1 MSKGIWEKLRQ
12 LLTLVPNRSSGNPIV
27 SIYRVPTPGSRPE
40 AQHYKD
46 PATLPTND
54 IAENWYFARDHR
66 RNYPRIAYYDQSLT
80 AGLLKLGS
88 AANPRIADGNAGTQ
102 ALAVVNKGEEN
113 LTSVLAQTSKDI
125 INGEVLEKSGQPPVP
140 PSFHKKAY
148 TLLRFSESGMYDFK
162 YPVRTFN

>member
-27 SIYRVPTPGSRPE
+27 AWYRMPSPSSHPE
-40 AQHYKD
+40 NEHYTD
-46 PATLPTND
+46 PATLPASD
-54 IAENWYFARDHR
+54 IAGNPYYARDHR
-66 RNYPRIAYYDQSLT
+66 RNYPRIAYYDQTLT

-102 ALAVVNKGEEN
+102 ELAAISEDK
-113 LTSVLAQTSKDI
+113 LTNIIASSSKDVI
-125 INGEVLEKSGQPPVP
+125 LGEVLEKSGQPPIP
-140 PSFHKKAY
+140 PALNKKKWKILSAAQ
-148 TLLRFSESGMYDFK
+148 SGMYDFK